1 MSILDRDSL
10 EQSPLADLHAIASEL
25 SIDGYRRLRK
35 ADVIDAILSRQSGQ
49 EATPSEGES
58 ADQPAAD
65 EPAGG
70 EPAAEGFAAEAPS
83 AGEREAS
90 GGDEPAGGEGSSS
103 RRRRWRRGGRG
114 RDEDSA
120 EGSTAGD
127 AGRASEAPGAVSEPP
142 EGDAPPAERRP
153 RREPASRAEPPKPDQ
168 DVVEG
173 VVELLAGGSGF
184 VRVAP
189 PEPSDDDVYISSAQI
204 KRCELVTGDRVSGP
218 RRPPRRSERFASM
231 LRIDTVNGRP
241 AAELADSVRFED
253 RPVTFP
259 DQKLALS
266 GADPALAAIEQVA
279 PIGRGSRVIISGPA
293 AAGKTETLRRLALAL
308 SADQSLQ
315 LWLVLLGAR
324 PEELAEWERGAIA
337 PAVSLSFAAS
347 EDAQSQA
354 LEGVVEQVR
363 RLVARGG
370 DAVILIDTLDGVS
383 PALARKALASSRNLV
398 DGGSLTVI
406 ATASGQVGGE
416 TTAIAL
422 ERPGAQTQ
430 EFPVIDQGRSWVIRG
445 ELLG

>member
-35 ADVIDAILSRQSGQ
+35 ADLIDAILGRQSGQ
-49 EATPSEGES
+49 EAAPEAQS
-58 ADQPAAD
+58 AAGPAQ
-65 EPAGG
+65 
-70 EPAAEGFAAEAPS
+70 EPAAEQDSAVEPETSGQDEGAEA
-83 AGEREAS
+83 
-90 GGDEPAGGEGSSS
+90 EGSS

-114 RDEDSA
+114 REEDHPEDSP
-120 EGSTAGD
+120 AGD
-127 AGRASEAPGAVSEPP
+127 TDAAAEAPGDGPEPP
-142 EGDAPPAERRP
+142 EEDAPEPERAA
-153 RREPASRAEPPKPDQ
+153 RREPRSKAEPAKPDQ
-168 DVVEG
+168 EVVEG
-173 VVELLAGGSGF
+173 VVELLSGGSGF
-184 VRVAP
+184 VRVSP

-241 AAELADSVRFED
+241 AAELADGLRFED
-253 RPVTFP
+253 RPVSFP
-259 DQKLALS
+259 DSRLSLS
-266 GADPALAAIEQVA
+266 GADPALAAIERVA
-279 PIGRGSRVIISGPA
+279 PIGRGSRVTISGPA
-293 AAGKTETLRRLALAL
+293 AAGKTEILRRLALAL

-324 PEELAEWERGAIA
+324 PEELAEWDRGALS
-337 PAVSLSFAAS
+337 PAVGLSFAAS

-354 LEGVVEQVR
+354 LDGVVEQVR

-383 PALARKALASSRNLV
+383 TALARKALASSRNLV

-406 ATASGQVGGE
+406 ATASRPMGGE

-422 ERPGAQTQ
+422 ERPGPGTP
-430 EFPVIDQGRSWVIRG
+430 EFPVVDQARSWVIRG